1 MSASSQYYAFLPS
14 IKDIA
19 QDLKGVL
26 CKGSSHACEE
36 FLQSFA
42 DASYLDVDYDTISR
56 ALIINAGFPSAPTTS
71 GWTERLIKR
80 EGDGTVETGM
90 LNHEPNP
97 DPEDVQFG
105 GFLVVLGDDDKPST
119 YSPSTSLIYAS

>member
-14 IKDIA
+14 VKDIA
-19 QDLKGVL
+19 QDLKGAF

-36 FLQSFA
+36 LLQSFA
-42 DASYLDVDYDTISR
+42 DATYLDMDYDTISR
-56 ALIINAGFPSAPTTS
+56 ALIINAGFPSAPTRS
-71 GWTERLIKR
+71 GWTERLFKR
-80 EGDGTVETGM
+80 DGDGTVEIGI

-119 YSPSTSLIYAS
+119 SPPPTSF